1 MLLAQYLYKKTHK
14 GFIPLKCFCLN
25 NERELDVMAIK
36 EAAEIV
42 YITVVWTHDSARE
55 FSLHVTETAKISNQL
70 QNFTFEIN

>member
-1 MLLAQYLYKKTHK
+1 MLLAQYLYKNLRK

-55 FSLHVTETAKISNQL
+55 FSLLQKQRKSVINYKISPL
-70 QNFTFEIN
+70 R

>member
-36 EAAEIV
+36 EAAKIV
-42 YITVVWTHDSARE
+42 YNTVVWTHDSARE
-55 FSLHVTETAKISNQL
+55 LSLLQKQRKSVISYKISTL
-70 QNFTFEIN
+70 R

>member
-1 MLLAQYLYKKTHK
+1 MLLAQYLYKNPHK

-36 EAAEIV
+36 EAAESV

-55 FSLHVTETAKISNQL
+55 FSLLQKQRKSVINYKISPL
-70 QNFTFEIN
+70 R

>member
-1 MLLAQYLYKKTHK
+1 MLLAQYLYKKPHK

-55 FSLHVTETAKISNQL
+55 FSLLQKQRKSVINYKISPL
-70 QNFTFEIN
+70 R

>member
-1 MLLAQYLYKKTHK
+1 MLLAQYLYKNPHK

-55 FSLHVTETAKISNQL
+55 FSLLQKQRKSVINYKISPL
-70 QNFTFEIN
+70 R

>member
-1 MLLAQYLYKKTHK
+1 MLLAQYLYKNPHK

-42 YITVVWTHDSARE
+42 YNIYS
-55 FSLHVTETAKISNQL
+55 SLVTWFGKGIIPVTLTAKISNQL
-70 QNFTFEIN
+70 QNFNFEIN

>member
-55 FSLHVTETAKISNQL
+55 LSLLQKQRKSVISYKISTL
-70 QNFTFEIN
+70 R

>member
-1 MLLAQYLYKKTHK
+1 MLLAQYLYKNPHK

-36 EAAEIV
+36 EAEEIV

-55 FSLHVTETAKISNQL
+55 FSLLQKRQKSVINYKISPL
-70 QNFTFEIN
+70 R

>member
-1 MLLAQYLYKKTHK
+1 MLLAQYLYKNPHE

-42 YITVVWTHDSARE
+42 YITVVWTHDSASE
-55 FSLHVTETAKISNQL
+55 FSLLQKQRKSVINYKISPL
-70 QNFTFEIN
+70 R